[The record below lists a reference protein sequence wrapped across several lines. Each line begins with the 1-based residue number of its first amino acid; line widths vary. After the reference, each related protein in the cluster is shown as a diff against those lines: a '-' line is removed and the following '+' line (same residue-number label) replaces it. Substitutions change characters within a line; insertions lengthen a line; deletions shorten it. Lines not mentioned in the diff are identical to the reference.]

1 MRSIDASQ
9 GPQPGKHN
17 WFRGATLR
25 TYEAQ
30 ALGALEELRG
40 HIDVAPAYEVWTQA
54 LEARWD
60 GTDVWFHGDLAKGNR
75 PLARPTGRTVT
86 FLMPGE
92 LASTSKV
99 TRGCTARNGSAPVT
113 GIMALCETIST
124 P

>member
-30 ALGALEELRG
+30 TLGALEELRG
-40 HIDVAPAYEVWTQA
+40 HIDVAPAHELWARA

-75 PLARPTGRTVT
+75 PLARPPPAGRSRSSCPVNSPAPARSRAGAQ
-86 FLMPGE
+86 PGMDQH
-92 LASTSKV
+92 
-99 TRGCTARNGSAPVT
+99 P
-113 GIMALCETIST
+113 
-124 P
+124 